1 MIRRFPFRVLTALLL
16 SAALAACAG
25 TPGKTLAVGTSGEAP
40 GQTLAAGAPV
50 APPAGFIG
58 YCMKYL
64 GECAAPVQAPATV
77 ELSEAKRGEL
87 EQVQESVN
95 RAVQPQ
101 AEPEQAWDYPTSGA
115 GDCNSYALEKRRE
128 LMALGWPR
136 SALLLTAAL
145 TERGEGHLVL
155 LARTS
160 EGDLVLDNRLPR
172 VAPWRDLPY
181 RWLARQSD
189 VAPLQWVGLP
199 DRASVYRVAAAA
211 LPQQLAGSIQLP

>member
-1 MIRRFPFRVLTALLL
+1 MEAIVIRRFPFRVLTALLL

-128 LMALGWPR
+128 L
-136 SALLLTAAL
+136 
-145 TERGEGHLVL
+145 
-155 LARTS
+155 
-160 EGDLVLDNRLPR
+160 
-172 VAPWRDLPY
+172 PY